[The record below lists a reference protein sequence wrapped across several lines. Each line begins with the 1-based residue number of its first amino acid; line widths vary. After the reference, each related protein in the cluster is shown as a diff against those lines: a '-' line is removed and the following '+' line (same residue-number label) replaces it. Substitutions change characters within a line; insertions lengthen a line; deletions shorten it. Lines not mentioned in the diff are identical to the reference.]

1 MNFFKY
7 YVMVALVICINQ
19 LYASEKAENFDSI
32 VRNIRSELL
41 WAPRDKYQDFY
52 SAQQKRFLELIEN
65 YKNAQNEEQ
74 KNTIVKELL
83 NIEELLK
90 ITNSGAFFDQFV
102 K

>member
-7 YVMVALVICINQ
+7 YVMVALVIGINQ

-32 VRNIRSELL
+32 VRKIRSELL
-41 WAPRDKYQDFY
+41 WAPKDVFQDFY
-52 SAQQKRFLELIEN
+52 GAQQKRFLELIEN
-65 YKNAQNEEQ
+65 YKNENDEQ

-90 ITNSGAFFDQFV
+90 ITNSLLS